1 MPRNATKSNYR
12 RNSHHHTRS
21 SSSSSSSSRRQRRS
35 SEDLLT
41 KATSSPTHHSPADLP
56 TPPPSPLNTPQL
68 LDEDEN
74 NSTYERLAAAKQ
86 QGHLKAI
93 MNEYSSILE
102 QQQQQQ
108 SNMMSE
114 KCYHLVL
121 EAHVLY
127 RREGSPLSSMLQVY
141 QDMSTANVQAS
152 AVTFSTMVQALC
164 KRDAEVHKTLAMLK
178 RQATRAAEF
187 DDDGF
192 LKPVIEELEND
203 MAQLEQENNHG
214 KAFELFCT
222 AVAIHG
228 PEAIDPDTFTVLL
241 RALSHHNDCTDAVM
255 FVYRHM
261 QHIHGNHHATYQA
274 LINALSRAG
283 DLAAARTL
291 FHEYN
296 GQCQLVYGAMV
307 DAYLKCDEVDL
318 AIDLIQQHM
327 QVALP
332 SNNAVIRYYCS
343 HGQLDQAK
351 RFVDTMETTDAST
364 LGPILSAYCHQ
375 NDFDQAT
382 AIYEALIKQHDVS
395 KAYGNLA
402 NYAVLCLKHGDG
414 DRAFSVVVQRDMH
427 EARLEPDPVLA
438 QQLVYYFC
446 KHQQWSLAFDALY
459 HVINHM
465 SARSLTKACPRLY
478 DMSIDVLTHHAPS
491 WSTAVAVVHGLTSSD
506 VGLTRALASPLLAS
520 YQQDIPSCLSSKEF
534 HLLCEAALLVLQD
547 DKAFADW
554 IVALVHRQQQG
565 SKTII
570 ANVNGDLSTRVLARL
585 SDDSAKRTWRSACCD
600 LARQVLRALT
610 RGVSVQNVTC
620 MVDEL
625 MDVGQVPTPEPI
637 RDAIALAGKQG
648 QLQLAQY
655 LYDTCKAI
663 YDKHGDERGVY
674 MATNSMLIG
683 YAQQGDMVR
692 AKRYYD
698 NIKRMG
704 QYPDSN
710 AYASLLVGAAKT
722 TNTVDEA
729 TDALTIYEEAKR
741 HHVKPTTFFYNV
753 VISKLAKARKL
764 EVVLR
769 LFGEMQQ
776 LFGLTP
782 NTITYGAVIAA
793 AVRAG
798 SESHACRF
806 FDDMVEHCGQLRI
819 GPFNNM
825 IQFYVRQQPNRDRA
839 LFYFQQLR
847 KYKIHPSVH
856 TYKLLMEAYAMLAP
870 HRMDMAQDLLT
881 SMYKDD
887 GIHSQPTHYATLIY
901 AYGTVLKDIKNAQK
915 VFDQVMH
922 TSKNN
927 QEGMEAVYQA
937 MLDALITNDQLE
949 RAEMLYAQMS
959 RRISKSS
966 SPYIE
971 NLLLRGYGEKGLV
984 HKAERLFDSMA
995 DSEDQVR
1002 KGSLVIREPSTY
1014 EAMVRAYV
1022 DNGMVNKARSV
1033 LDRMTS
1039 RQFPEKVVAAVSA
1052 LILSP

>member
-1 MPRNATKSNYR
+1 MPRSTSKSNHR
-12 RNSHHHTRS
+12 HNSHRHTRS
-21 SSSSSSSSRRQRRS
+21 SSSSLHCRS
-35 SEDLLT
+35 SNQSVDVLN
-41 KATSSPTHHSPADLP
+41 KATSSCAHHPTADLP

-68 LDEDEN
+68 VDEDDD
-74 NSTYERLAAAKQ
+74 NSIYDRLAAAKQ
-86 QGHLKAI
+86 QGQLKAI
-93 MNEYSSILE
+93 MNEYTALLE

-108 SNMMSE
+108 SSVMSE
-114 KCYHLVL
+114 RCYHLVL

-141 QDMSTANVQAS
+141 QDMNAANVQAS
-152 AVTFSTMVQALC
+152 TITFSTMVQALC
-164 KRDAEVHKTLAMLK
+164 KRDAEVHKTLAILK
-178 RQATRAAEF
+178 RQAARAAEF
-187 DDDGF
+187 DHDDF

-203 MAQLEQENNHG
+203 MAQLEQEHNHS

-228 PEAIDPDTFTVLL
+228 SEALVSDTYTTLL
-241 RALSHHNDCTDAVM
+241 RTLSHHNDSIDSVM

-261 QHIHGNHHATYQA
+261 QHIEDNHAIYQA
-274 LINALSRAG
+274 LINAFGRAG
-283 DLAAARTL
+283 DLAAARTM
-291 FHEYN
+291 FHRYN

-318 AIDLIQQHM
+318 AIQLIQHM
-327 QVALP
+327 HVTLP
-332 SNNAVIRYYCS
+332 SNNAVIRYYCNR
-343 HGQLDQAK
+343 GQLDQAK
-351 RFVDTMETTDAST
+351 SFVDSMDTKDAST
-364 LGPILSAYCHQ
+364 LGPILSAYCHH

-382 AIYEALIKQHDVS
+382 ATYEALIKQHDVS

-402 NYAVLCLKHGDG
+402 NYAVLCLKYGDG
-414 DRAFSVVVQRDMH
+414 DRAFNVVVRRDMH
-427 EARLEPDPVLA
+427 DAHLEPDAVLG
-438 QQLVYYFC
+438 QQLVRYFC
-446 KHQQWSLAFDALY
+446 KNQQWSQALDALY
-459 HVINHM
+459 HVMTHM
-465 SARSLTKACPRLY
+465 SPRSLTKACPRLY
-478 DMSIDVLTHHAPS
+478 DMAIDVLTHHYAS
-491 WSTAVAVVHGLTSSD
+491 WSTAMAIVHGLTSSD
-506 VGLTRALASPLLAS
+506 VGLTRALASTLLVS

-534 HLLCEAALLVLQD
+534 HLLCEAALLVLQED
-547 DKAFADW
+547 NKFDDW

-565 SKTII
+565 NKSII
-570 ANVNGDLSTRVLARL
+570 ANVNGDLFTRVLVCL
-585 SDDSAKRTWRSACCD
+585 SEGSAKKTWRVACCD
-600 LARQVLRALT
+600 LARQILRAVT
-610 RGVSVQNVTC
+610 RGLSVQNVKS
-620 MVDEL
+620 MVNEL
-625 MDVGQVPTPEPI
+625 VDVDQVPTPEPI

-648 QLQLAQY
+648 QINLAQY
-655 LYDTCKAI
+655 IYDTCVEI
-663 YDKHGDERGVY
+663 FDKNGNERGVY

-698 NIKRMG
+698 RIKRMG

-769 LFGEMQQ
+769 LFDEMQQ

-806 FDDMVEHCGQLRI
+806 FDDMVEQCGQLRI

-870 HRMDMAQDLLT
+870 HRMDMAQELLT
-881 SMYKDD
+881 SMKKDD

-915 VFDQVMH
+915 VFDQVVY
-922 TSKNN
+922 TSKHE
-927 QEGMEAVYQA
+927 EGMEAVYQA
-937 MLDALITNDQLE
+937 MLDSLITNDQLE
-949 RAEMLYAQMS
+949 RAEMLYSQMK

-1002 KGSLVIREPSTY
+1002 KGSIVIREPSTY

-1022 DNGMVNKARSV
+1022 DNGMINKARLV